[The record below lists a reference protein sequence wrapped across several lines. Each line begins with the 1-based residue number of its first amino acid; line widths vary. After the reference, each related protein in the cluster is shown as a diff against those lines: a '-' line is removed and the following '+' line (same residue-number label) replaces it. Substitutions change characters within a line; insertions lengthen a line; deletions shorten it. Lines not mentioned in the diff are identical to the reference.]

1 MFDRK
6 KFVSNVTRHLH
17 RRQTSPHTVSYADIR
32 LYPTTAGFLYF
43 LCIIG
48 LFLLGINYQNNFVL
62 IICCIM
68 MAVIPFA
75 LLDTY
80 RNLRDLQLEAMP
92 TDRFFAGQSVRFR
105 LHVDSDKTHYAVKIT
120 PTDEQA
126 IEEFHDILNG
136 GSEIGITF
144 HPDSRGYLKSGGYAI
159 TSVYP
164 LGIFCAH
171 CVIDF
176 GQQTLIYPRQLTGLY
191 HLSEAASE
199 KSSRVSHSSSS
210 VKGMDELA
218 GLRPYRQGE
227 PLSLVAWKQ
236 LALQRGLMA
245 KDFTATVDD
254 NEYLDIDQIT
264 GSLEEKLSVMTYA
277 CMQLTSANMVFGLKL
292 GSDILP
298 PSQGA
303 EHCTKV
309 LEKLALYGK

>member
-80 RNLRDLQLEAMP
+80 RNLRDLRLEAMP

-120 PTDEQA
+120 PT
-126 IEEFHDILNG
+126 
-136 GSEIGITF
+136 
-144 HPDSRGYLKSGGYAI
+144 KSGGYAI

-254 NEYLDIDQIT
+254 NEYLDIDQIA

>member
-62 IICCIM
+62 IICCVM

-120 PTDEQA
+120 P
-126 IEEFHDILNG
+126 I
-136 GSEIGITF
+136 S
-144 HPDSRGYLKSGGYAI
+144 
-159 TSVYP
+159 
-164 LGIFCAH
+164 
-171 CVIDF
+171 
-176 GQQTLIYPRQLTGLY
+176 
-191 HLSEAASE
+191 
-199 KSSRVSHSSSS
+199 
-210 VKGMDELA
+210 
-218 GLRPYRQGE
+218 
-227 PLSLVAWKQ
+227 
-236 LALQRGLMA
+236 
-245 KDFTATVDD
+245 
-254 NEYLDIDQIT
+254 
-264 GSLEEKLSVMTYA
+264 
-277 CMQLTSANMVFGLKL
+277 
-292 GSDILP
+292 
-298 PSQGA
+298 
-303 EHCTKV
+303 
-309 LEKLALYGK
+309 